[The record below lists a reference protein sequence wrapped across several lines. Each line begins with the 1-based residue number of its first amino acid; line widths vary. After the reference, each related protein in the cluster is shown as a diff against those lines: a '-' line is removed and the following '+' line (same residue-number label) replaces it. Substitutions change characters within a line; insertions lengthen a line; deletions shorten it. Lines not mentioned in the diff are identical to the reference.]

1 MKCALVQRLLVRL
14 AGLEPAARGL
24 GNRCSIHLSYRRMSG
39 KTLDMGFVKPS
50 LLVSKG
56 FYHKKAF
63 WSILA
68 LFWKPA
74 R

>member
-1 MKCALVQRLLVRL
+1 MIIFLLF
-14 AGLEPAARGL
+14 
-24 GNRCSIHLSYRRMSG
+24 RCSIHLSYRRMPG
-39 KTLDMGFVKPS
+39 KILDMGFVKPS